1 MDQLAINNARMIE
14 MLASNTTKMLSM
26 MPMTDAQ
33 ALWVRFPDAARDA
46 IPEPGRV
53 PFNET
58 VILPGNKAKQGM
70 SKLHENAGLFGGRK
84 RRQTKRQR
92 SQRQK

>member
-26 MPMTDAQ
+26 MSMNDAQ

-58 VILPGNKAKQGM
+58 VLVPGNNGKQGI
-70 SKLHENAGLFGGRK
+70 SEFYEKEYGLAGGKRRARR
-84 RRQTKRQR
+84 RRQTKRQ
-92 SQRQK
+92 K